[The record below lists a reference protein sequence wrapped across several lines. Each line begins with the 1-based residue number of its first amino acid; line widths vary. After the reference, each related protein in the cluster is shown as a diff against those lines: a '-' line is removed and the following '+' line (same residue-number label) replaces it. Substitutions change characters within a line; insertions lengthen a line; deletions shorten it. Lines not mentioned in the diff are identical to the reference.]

1 MFISF
6 LPGDI
11 NKNIA
16 KEKEISLKQNTQIWG
31 GHSIYKKE
39 KDELISKY

>member
-11 NKNIA
+11 KKNIA
-16 KEKEISLKQNTQIWG
+16 KEKETSLKPNNQIWG